1 MEDMVVNRSFW
12 SGRRVFLTGHTGFK
26 GSWLCIW
33 LQSMGAIVHGFALK
47 PPTTPSLFV
56 NAGVEKRLS
65 SSTEGD
71 IRDLLSLRNAL
82 EKSQAEIVFHLAA
95 QPLVRDSYQNPVET
109 YATNVMGTVNI
120 LEALRS
126 TYTVRAFL
134 NVTTD
139 KVYENQ
145 EWFWAYRESDRLG
158 GYDPYSNSKAC
169 SELVTSCYR
178 SSYFNETNYKN
189 HRIAIATAR
198 AGNVIGGG
206 DWASNRLVPDCI
218 RAFSCQQKVKVR
230 YPEATRPWQY
240 VLDPLNGYLLL
251 AQRMFESGSQFNGAW
266 NFAPDSNEPQTV
278 RRIVE
283 TAARLWGEGASFT
296 EETVSNAHEAASLR
310 LDSSKARQVLGWR
323 TRWNMETTLNSTVQW
338 FKAFLAGK
346 PAYDLCI
353 SQISEFK
360 QT

>member
-1 MEDMVVNRSFW
+1 MEDMVGNKSFW

-56 NAGVEKRLS
+56 NAGVEKALA

-71 IRDLLSLRNAL
+71 IRDFLSLRNAL

-95 QPLVRDSYQNPVET
+95 QPLVWDSYQNPVET

-126 TYTVRAFL
+126 TSTVRAFL

-178 SSYFNETNYKN
+178 SSYFNETNYVD

-206 DWASNRLVPDCI
+206 DWASNGFCRTALKLSHINRKSKCVTRKRRDHGNM
-218 RAFSCQQKVKVR
+218 FSI
-230 YPEATRPWQY
+230 
-240 VLDPLNGYLLL
+240 L
-251 AQRMFESGSQFNGAW
+251 
-266 NFAPDSNEPQTV
+266 
-278 RRIVE
+278 
-283 TAARLWGEGASFT
+283 
-296 EETVSNAHEAASLR
+296 
-310 LDSSKARQVLGWR
+310 
-323 TRWNMETTLNSTVQW
+323 
-338 FKAFLAGK
+338 
-346 PAYDLCI
+346 
-353 SQISEFK
+353 
-360 QT
+360 